1 MNEAGRRDK
10 TVEMIKNLQSKGRR
24 IDEVGMQ
31 GHMGLDYPSLSDF
44 ETSIKAFASTGVKV
58 MITEWDMSALPTINR
73 GANIR
78 ETVDFQ
84 KLLNPYPVALPDSI
98 AALWNKR
105 MCEFFTLFVKHSD
118 VITRV
123 TAWGLTDEDSW
134 KNNWPMQ
141 GRKDYPLLFD
151 RDYETKPFIMDLFNS
166 GCNNIN

>member
-1 MNEAGRRDK
+1 
-10 TVEMIKNLQSKGRR
+10 MIKKLKAIGIRKYAG
-24 IDEVGMQ
+24 GMQ
-31 GHMGLDYPSLSDF
+31 GHMWLEYPSLSDF
-44 ETSIKAFASTGVKV
+44 ETSIRALDSTVVKV
-58 MITEWDMSALPTINR
+58 MITGWDMSALPTINR
-73 GANIR
+73 GANIS

-98 AALWNKR
+98 DALWNKR
-105 MCEFFTLFVKHSD
+105 MGEFFTLFVKHSD

-151 RDYETKPFIMDLFNS
+151 RDYEPKPFIMDLFNS